1 MTSPNAP
8 TGDTGETIRRL
19 LATLLIMLLA
29 VASLWLL
36 APFLPAIIWAGTI
49 AIATWPILL
58 YLTRQFGGRRGLAVT
73 VMTLAILI
81 CFLFPILGLV
91 AVVVDHASDVGRLAT
106 AISASGLP
114 DAPAWVAS
122 IPLVGSKVAARW
134 HELALLRGDEV
145 IEQASP
151 WLSQVSGWLLSKAG
165 GLALM
170 VLQILLTAIVAALLF
185 GSGEQVAAGIRT
197 FARRLGGDRADEVVI
212 LAAKAVRGVALGVVV
227 TALAQSVIGGLALVA
242 TGVPAAGL
250 LTAII
255 FFLCLAQVGPLL
267 VMAPAVAWLYWS
279 GHSVAGII
287 LLVVTIFVV
296 VLDNVL
302 RPMLIKKGADLPLL
316 LVFTGVIGGMLVA
329 GVLGIFV
336 GPVILAVTYTLLAA
350 WVAPAEAKP

>member
-255 FFLCLAQVGPLL
+255 FFLCLALL
-267 VMAPAVAWLYWS
+267 VWSFGRGNHSPGRHHLRGGARQRPA
-279 GHSVAGII
+279 
-287 LLVVTIFVV
+287 T
-296 VLDNVL
+296 D
-302 RPMLIKKGADLPLL
+302 ADQEGSRSPP
-316 LVFTGVIGGMLVA
+316 VA
-329 GVLGIFV
+329 GVHRRHRRHAGGGSAGHLRGPGDPGRDLYPPRGV
-336 GPVILAVTYTLLAA
+336 GGPGRGEALIGRAGLVT
-350 WVAPAEAKP
+350 P